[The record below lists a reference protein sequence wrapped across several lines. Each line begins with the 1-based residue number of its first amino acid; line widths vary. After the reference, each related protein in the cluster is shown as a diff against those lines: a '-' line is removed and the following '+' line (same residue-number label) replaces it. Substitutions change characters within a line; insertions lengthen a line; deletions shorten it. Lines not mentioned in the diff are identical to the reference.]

1 MLNKLKHNF
10 KKGVQMENYCRKN
23 SVKMWGIWRKTVLL
37 QKECEWGRQTMH
49 KWLVGCLYVWYTLH
63 RNGFAVHKKLGCGFL
78 AHS

>member
-1 MLNKLKHNF
+1 
-10 KKGVQMENYCRKN
+10 
-23 SVKMWGIWRKTVLL
+23 MWGIWRKTVLL